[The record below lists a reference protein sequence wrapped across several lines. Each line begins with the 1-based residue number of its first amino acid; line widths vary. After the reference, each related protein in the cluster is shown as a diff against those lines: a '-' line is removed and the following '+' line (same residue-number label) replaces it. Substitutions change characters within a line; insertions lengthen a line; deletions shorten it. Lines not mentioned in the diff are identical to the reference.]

1 MSSNIY
7 NMDLTRTL
15 PPSLKADTRML
26 ALAKTISTELQ
37 KTATLATNNIIF
49 ARIDELEENVLDIL
63 AGDLHID
70 WYYYASSVEIK
81 RKIIKNSIRLHKK
94 TGTKYAIE
102 SVVSAYFGSGEVLE
116 WFEYG
121 GDPFHFKI
129 ITDNPSVVDEKINE
143 FLKLVNTVKRKSIH
157 LEGVLITLITEI
169 DVYYGNVHKDFTRE
183 KHVFSM

>member
-1 MSSNIY
+1 
-7 NMDLTRTL
+7 MDLTRTL

-26 ALAKTISTELQ
+26 ALAKAISTELQ

-49 ARIDELEENVLDIL
+49 AKIDELEENVLDIL

-70 WYYYASSVEIK
+70 WYYYASNIETK
-81 RKIIKNSIRLHKK
+81 RRIIKNSIRLHKK

-102 SVVSAYFGSGEVLE
+102 SVVSTYFGSGEVLE

-129 ITDNPSVVDEKINE
+129 ITDNPSVVDEKIKE

-157 LEGVLITLITEI
+157 LDGVLITLITELE
-169 DVYYGNVHKDFTRE
+169 VYYGSVHKDFTVE
-183 KHVFSM
+183 KHNFIIY